1 MFLLFVNYCFGQSVS
16 VKNVL
21 YSFMLSF
28 SDSTFN
34 EENLESIVIDI
45 DEWKLLG
52 FLIGDRNSQD
62 DFKMFCAEHKHVG
75 PVTHIMLR
83 EWRKM
88 HPYASWTLLYQ
99 ALIKMNEKVMSKRIL
114 KSYLSGSCKILYT
127 LCVHGICNEQ

>member
-1 MFLLFVNYCFGQSVS
+1 MDGLSQN
-16 VKNVL
+16 
-21 YSFMLSF
+21 SFILSF

-62 DFKMFCAEHKHVG
+62 DFEMFCAEHKHVE

-99 ALIKMNEKVMSKRIL
+99 ALIKMNEKVMSKRVL
-114 KSYLSGSCKILYT
+114 KSYLSGSCKYYIHCVYT
-127 LCVHGICNEQ
+127 VYAMNNEPQYY